1 MLLQHGL
8 DNFLSKKEFKKLT
21 DIYPRLPLKFNG
33 YVASSDDPLNE
44 EWNWYATHTFYS
56 MGEPESEYCQE
67 VYDMFMPR
75 FRGIGIDRDLSRM
88 KFNCYPRTEILR
100 EHKSHNDYGHSH
112 QAAIFSLNTCDGFT
126 RLPDGSKA
134 NSIANRVIFFDAS
147 RYHNSST
154 TTTAPA
160 RYNINFNFKSIK
172 RTTSD

>member
-8 DNFLSKKEFKKLT
+8 DNFLSEKEFKKVT

-56 MGEPESEYCQE
+56 MSKPESEYFQE
-67 VYDMFMPR
+67 VYDIFMPR
-75 FRGIGIDRDLSRM
+75 FREIGIDSDLSRM
-88 KFNCYPRTEILR
+88 KFNCYPRTEVMR
-100 EHKSHNDYGHSH
+100 EHKQHHDYDHSH

-126 RLPDGSKA
+126 RLPDGSKG
-134 NSIANRVIFFDAS
+134 NSIANRIIFFDAS
-147 RYHNSST
+147 QYHNSST

-160 RYNINFNFKSIK
+160 RYNINFNFC
-172 RTTSD
+172 